1 MNVLYIVDQNHQRSV
16 IVVDPA
22 FEIQVLSTSA
32 IKYRGKFRIF
42 QFASA
47 MRRQKITAEDLTETF
62 VYHDGKGCGIAW
74 HFVKD
79 YDLVL
84 KQLILLILP
93 ISYSLLVTPLNRR
106 SRRQYL
112 SRWSSCFGFF
122 VCPCYN
128 RRTHSTLEKPGA
140 QNITVCET
148 KVSNAD
154 WVILKMKKSKRFFK
168 IITGEINKYIQNK
181 YKF

>member
-1 MNVLYIVDQNHQRSV
+1 MYVCLYIYTYTHT
-16 IVVDPA
+16 A
-22 FEIQVLSTSA
+22 FEKQVLSTSA

-47 MRRQKITAEDLTETF
+47 MRRQKITAEDLAETF

-93 ISYSLLVTPLNRR
+93 ISYRLLVTPLNRR

-154 WVILKMKKSKRFFK
+154 WVITENEKKQTFF
-168 IITGEINKYIQNK
+168 
-181 YKF
+181 